1 MNCKVLS
8 CAFES
13 QVCFAGQYPIKER
26 TVYQKKKPSI
36 VSEGSTQ
43 SLSGCSK
50 EVSVALFLCKGVKR
64 GLGVTV

>member
-36 VSEGSTQ
+36 VSEGFYAEFVRVFERGF
-43 SLSGCSK
+43 GCI
-50 EVSVALFLCKGVKR
+50 VFV
-64 GLGVTV
+64 